1 MRRLLAVAFVAMATP
16 LLAQSE
22 PPLDPAPPRTR
33 LEAFALQEGAVIV
46 LGYSRMGEVRG
57 QFGSSVVVES
67 KEFTNVSTGQKERGL
82 TLEVRERSRPE
93 REFVSYVDDDEIPAL
108 LKGLEYL
115 VKVDRSATPF
125 EGFQAD
131 YRTRG
136 EMEVSTYSTDGGS
149 RVAAAVSAGTIRR
162 GTAVFTLNE
171 LDSIRTL
178 VEAARVALEKSRGA
192 AN

>member
-1 MRRLLAVAFVAMATP
+1 MRRLLPLAFLALATP
-16 LLAQSE
+16 LLAQS
-22 PPLDPAPPRTR
+22 DPAVELVPPRTR

-57 QFGSSVVVES
+57 FGSSVVVES
-67 KEFTNVSTGQKERGL
+67 KEFTNVASGQKERGL
-82 TLEVRERSRPE
+82 TIEVRERARPE
-93 REFVSYVDDDEIPAL
+93 REFVSYVDDDEIPSL

-125 EGFQAD
+125 DSFQAD

-136 EMEVSTYSTDGGS
+136 ELQVSTYSTDGGAK
-149 RVAAAVSAGTIRR
+149 VAAAVSSGTIRR
-162 GTAVFTLNE
+162 ATAVLTLNE

-178 VEAARVALEKSRGA
+178 VEAARAALEKSRSA